1 MVRDSQIS
9 RRTFLGGVAGT
20 LVSIGL
26 PGTFM
31 VLAEPIRQSVAAQVR
46 KDGKPRV
53 PPGQTPIEYIPDMG
67 GKEGKATTKDWQ
79 LHIHGDLGKTVT
91 LTFEDLLRF
100 EQKQI
105 TCDIHCVTGWTLLDS
120 VWGGV
125 RLSTLVEYARPSISE
140 GFLIIEA
147 AHGYTTSIPLSEVAK
162 PDVILAHSLYGKP
175 LPAENGGPVRAV
187 GPDRYFYKSAKWV
200 EGLKVAAHD
209 EPGFWETRGYS
220 NSADPWK
227 EERH

>member
-31 VLAEPIRQSVAAQVR
+31 VLAEPVRQAVAAQVR

-79 LHIHGDLGKTVT
+79 LHIHGDVGKTVT
-91 LTFEDLLRF
+91 FTFEDLLRF

-125 RLSTLVEYARPSISE
+125 CLSTLVEYARPSISE

-175 LPAENGGPVRAV
+175 LKTAGLCEQWCRTGISIKALNG
-187 GPDRYFYKSAKWV
+187 W
-200 EGLKVAAHD
+200 KV
-209 EPGFWETRGYS
+209 
-220 NSADPWK
+220 
-227 EERH
+227 

>member
-100 EQKQI
+100 EQKPQ
-105 TCDIHCVTGWTLLDS
+105 LL
-120 VWGGV
+120 
-125 RLSTLVEYARPSISE
+125 
-140 GFLIIEA
+140 
-147 AHGYTTSIPLSEVAK
+147 K
-162 PDVILAHSLYGKP
+162 
-175 LPAENGGPVRAV
+175 
-187 GPDRYFYKSAKWV
+187 
-200 EGLKVAAHD
+200 
-209 EPGFWETRGYS
+209 
-220 NSADPWK
+220 
-227 EERH
+227 